1 MGRRDTSSCH
11 FWAVPGSVADMWL
24 SGGSSY
30 LEILS
35 LEKTAKSGR
44 QGNSMGIK
52 TTKLNRS
59 FRKFIEQQH
68 LFFVA
73 TAAPGGRVN
82 LSPKGLDSLKIIDDN
97 RIAWLSV
104 TGSGNETAAHVLQ
117 DPRMTLMF
125 CAFEGDPL
133 ILRVYGAARVVY
145 PRHDEWETLHG
156 LFPDYAGARNI
167 FVLDID
173 LVTTSC
179 GTGVPEMSF
188 VKQRADTDLVP
199 WYADL
204 GTTGVDAFWHK
215 KNEVSIDGQP
225 TGIFEEID

>member
-1 MGRRDTSSCH
+1 
-11 FWAVPGSVADMWL
+11 
-24 SGGSSY
+24 
-30 LEILS
+30 
-35 LEKTAKSGR
+35 
-44 QGNSMGIK
+44 MGIN

-59 FRKFIEQQH
+59 FRNFIEKQN

-73 TAAPGGRVN
+73 TAGPDGRVN
-82 LSPKGLDSLKIIDDN
+82 LSPKGLDSLKIIDDS

-133 ILRVYGAARVVY
+133 ILRVYGAARVIY
-145 PRHDEWETLHG
+145 PRHEEWDPLSG
-156 LFPDYAGARNI
+156 LFPDYAGARNV

-188 VKQRADTDLVP
+188 VRTRADTELVP
-199 WYADL
+199 WYAEM
-204 GTTGVDAFWHK
+204 GTAGVDAFWQK
-215 KNEVSIDGQP
+215 KNVVSIDGQP
-225 TGIFEEID
+225 TGIFEEAG